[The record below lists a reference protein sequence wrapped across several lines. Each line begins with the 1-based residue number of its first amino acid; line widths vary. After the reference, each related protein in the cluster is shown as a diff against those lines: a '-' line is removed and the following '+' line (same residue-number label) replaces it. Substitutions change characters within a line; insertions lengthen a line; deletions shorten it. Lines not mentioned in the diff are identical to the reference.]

1 MATPGA
7 SLNAASQSSL
17 TNLVEQKLRA
27 ERIVRVGAGWFAIIA
42 ALSMINSLLSMSGAG
57 IRFIF
62 GMGIAQ
68 FVDGL
73 AHQAGQT
80 GFALDLV
87 INGFVA
93 GIFVIFWRFARKG
106 EQFQGPPSRGIS
118 CLCAVPNLH
127 RHERHSNSAKISTGP
142 RATRSSHSAEVRTWL
157 LAIGSWLLVKSRFHS
172 GLPQSAAAVFRKPLD
187 K

>member
-1 MATPGA
+1 MATPGTG
-7 SLNAASQSSL
+7 LNAPPPSSL

-27 ERIVRVGAGWFAIIA
+27 ERVVKVGAGWFATIA
-42 ALSMINSLLSMSGAG
+42 ALSMINSVLSMSGAG

-62 GMGIAQ
+62 GLGIAE

-93 GIFVIFWRFARKG
+93 GVFLIFWRFARKG
-106 EQFQGPPSRGIS
+106 EQWAFVVG
-118 CLCAVPNLH
+118 
-127 RHERHSNSAKISTGP
+127 
-142 RATRSSHSAEVRTWL
+142 
-157 LAIGSWLLVKSRFHS
+157 LAIYAVDAAVVLYFKDVL
-172 GLPQSAAAVFRKPLD
+172 AAAFHAYALYRIYTGMSGIPALQRLQQALAPPGAPIQPR
-187 K
+187 

>member
-1 MATPGA
+1 MATPGTG
-7 SLNAASQSSL
+7 LNIQPPSSL

-27 ERIVRVGAGWFAIIA
+27 ERVVRVGAGWFATIA
-42 ALSMINSLLSMSGAG
+42 ALSMINSVLSMSGAG

-62 GMGIAQ
+62 GLGIAE

-93 GIFVIFWRFARKG
+93 GVFLIFWRFARKG
-106 EQFQGPPSRGIS
+106 EQWAFVVG
-118 CLCAVPNLH
+118 
-127 RHERHSNSAKISTGP
+127 
-142 RATRSSHSAEVRTWL
+142 
-157 LAIGSWLLVKSRFHS
+157 LAIYAVDAAVVLYFKDVL
-172 GLPQSAAAVFRKPLD
+172 AAAFHAYALYRIYTGMSGIPALQRLQQALAPAGAPIEPR
-187 K
+187 